1 MRVFQPNLTS
11 NMLIECSRNYI
22 SEKSS
27 ILDLG
32 CGSGFVGIEL
42 AKSLGLPKVF
52 FSDLDAE
59 AEEIVK
65 KSAQMHGIES
75 DFRHGSIFQPWNGM
89 KFDLI
94 INDVSGVAEKIAKI
108 SPWFE
113 HVPCSSGNCGSKL
126 IGEVLKKSN
135 IFLEPKGT
143 LIFPIISL
151 SNRNKI
157 LNIAENC
164 FSRVELLKKKE
175 WFLPEEM
182 QNYVDLLGEEKI
194 NGNANFE
201 NKFGKVVCYTEIYNA
216 TNP

>member
-11 NMLIECSRNYI
+11 SMLIECSSKYV
-22 SEKSS
+22 SKKTSV
-27 ILDLG
+27 LDLG

-42 AKSLGLPKVF
+42 AKSKGLQKVF
-52 FSDLDAE
+52 FSDLDDE
-59 AEEIVK
+59 AEEVVK
-65 KSAQMHGIES
+65 KNAELHGIES
-75 DFRHGSIFQPWNGM
+75 DFRHGSIFQPWSGM

-94 INDVSGVAEKIAKI
+94 INDVSGVADKIAEI

-126 IGEVLKKSN
+126 IGEVLKRSN
-135 IFLEPKGT
+135 MYLEPKGT

-157 LNIAENC
+157 LDIAQNC
-164 FSRVELLKKKE
+164 FSKVELLKKKE

-182 QNYVDLLGEEKI
+182 KGFINLLGKEKI
-194 NGNANFE
+194 KGNAKFE
-201 NKFGKVVCYTEIYNA
+201 NKFEKVVCYTEIYKAINS
-216 TNP
+216 